1 MRSLRQ
7 LLAYF
12 VLFSIA
18 FTATLFAQGTNPH
31 ARWKL
36 LTPSISGAPGSTVEV
51 KVEVSL
57 VPKAHIY
64 SSKTNGAS
72 PTEITVGEAGTITLG
87 GRVKTNRPPV
97 RNYDENFEDTT
108 EYWNNGVTFIVPVKI
123 SPKARPGSAEG
134 WVNFYYMTCD
144 DSRCIPPT
152 DEKLTFKITVT
163 ADTATAAQ
171 APAETALVPQD
182 MAPTEPQ
189 TALTTE
195 GADTAATGIR
205 DTETVATTGTG
216 SDSGS
221 AAAAVTGANGGD
233 QEMAST
239 GGIDDIERAKS
250 QGLWAFLALA
260 MLSGFGA
267 LLTPCVFPM
276 IPITVSFFTKRK
288 QTTRKRSIRDAS
300 LYAFGIILTFSGIGL
315 LFAILFKA
323 AGVTDFATNPFVN
336 LGMAAIFV
344 ILALSLFGM
353 YEIQVPTSVLNRLN
367 RTANDQGDSVGGV
380 MLMGLVFS
388 LTSFTCTVPFVGGLL
403 NMAAKGDWLW
413 PLMGMAA
420 FSAVFSFPF
429 FLLALFP
436 ALLKSMPKSG
446 GWLNSVKIVMGF
458 LELAAAIKFI
468 SNADLVWQW
477 GVLTREMFLA
487 IWISIATITALYLL
501 GRIQFPHDSPV
512 ERISPIRALLS
523 MSFMAIGFWLLTGLF
538 GGRLGEIDSFIAPQ
552 EYPGKGNTSVLA
564 SLMPA
569 SGTAVD
575 GAPGA
580 TAQAAETWIEDDY
593 EKALEIARK
602 EGKPIF
608 IDFTGYTCTNCRWME
623 RNMFTRQDVSARM
636 KEYVL
641 LRLYTDGRKPIHKKN
656 RQIQVDR
663 FHTVSLPY
671 YALVA
676 PSDSVIAKFDGM
688 TREPEQFLGFLKKGL
703 GDEATMAL
711 K

>member
-18 FTATLFAQGTNPH
+18 FTASIFAQSNPH

-36 LTPSISGAPGSTVEV
+36 LTPSISGAPGETVEV
-51 KVEVSL
+51 KVEVTL

-72 PTEITVGEAGTITLG
+72 PTEITVGEAGTVTLG
-87 GRVKTNRPPV
+87 GKIRTSRPPV
-97 RNYDENFEDTT
+97 HTYDENFEDTT
-108 EYWNNGVTFIVPVKI
+108 EYWNKGVTFTVPVKI
-123 SPKARPGSAEG
+123 SQKAKPGHAEG

-152 DEKLTFKITVT
+152 DEKLTFRIEITGDAEKATAETAVVPPETTSPDMGTAMAGSAVDSSKT
-163 ADTATAAQ
+163 ADTAGTAVTNGGTDSTTAAV
-171 APAETALVPQD
+171 AP
-182 MAPTEPQ
+182 
-189 TALTTE
+189 
-195 GADTAATGIR
+195 
-205 DTETVATTGTG
+205 
-216 SDSGS
+216 
-221 AAAAVTGANGGD
+221 GANGGD
-233 QEMAST
+233 QGVAST
-239 GGIDDIERAKS
+239 GGGGVDDIEQAKS
-250 QGLWAFLALA
+250 KGLWAFLALA
-260 MLSGFGA
+260 MLSGLGA

-300 LYAFGIILTFSGIGL
+300 LYAVGIILTFSGIGL

-323 AGVTDFATNPFVN
+323 AGLTDFATNPFVN
-336 LGMAAIFV
+336 LAMAAIFV
-344 ILALSLFGM
+344 VLALSLFGM

-458 LELAAAIKFI
+458 LEIAAAIKFI

-487 IWISIATITALYLL
+487 IWIAITVITSLYLL

-512 ERISPIRALLS
+512 ERVSPIRVLFSL
-523 MSFMAIGFWLLTGLF
+523 SFMTIGFWLLTGLF

-552 EYPGKGNTSVLA
+552 DYPGKGNTSILA
-564 SLMPA
+564 SLVPT
-569 SGTAVD
+569 SGVAGV
-575 GAPGA
+575 GEGA

-593 EKALEIARK
+593 EKALQIAQK

-623 RNMFTRQDVSARM
+623 RNMFTRQDISSRM

-641 LRLYTDGRKPIHKKN
+641 LRLYTDGRKPVHKKN

-671 YALVA
+671 YAIIT
-676 PSDSVIAKFDGM
+676 PSDSVVARFDGM
-688 TREPEQFLGFLKKGL
+688 TREPAQFLGFLNKGIE
-703 GDEATMAL
+703 GEPTVAL